1 MKTEDPKIHSLR
13 AERQKMSNKRTL
25 SKYTT
30 TQRLSRLEERQELLA
45 SLLHDVSRDLDD
57 LRKILRKFIEAMAA
71 DKD

>member
-1 MKTEDPKIHSLR
+1 
-13 AERQKMSNKRTL
+13 MSNKRTL